1 MIFTLARCNTYIIK
15 YLLQVGDTI
24 DGKSEEILGEFE
36 TKIYNAIPT

>member
-24 DGKSEEILGEFE
+24 DGKSEEILWEFE